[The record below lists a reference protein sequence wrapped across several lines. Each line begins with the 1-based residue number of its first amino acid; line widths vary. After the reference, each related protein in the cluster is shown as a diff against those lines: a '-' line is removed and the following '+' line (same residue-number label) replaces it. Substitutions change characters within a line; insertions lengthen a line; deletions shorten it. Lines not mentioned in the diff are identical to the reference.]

1 MTTYL
6 VGDMARLAGVT
17 PETVRYYENRGL
29 LALPER
35 DGSGY
40 RRYSEEAL
48 EQLKLIKAAQAF
60 GFTLTEIGRILAQ
73 FRDGPAS
80 CPPVREIV
88 QQRIDSIDA
97 LVASLSRM
105 RERLTVAIE
114 SCGDGPC
121 ELDARFLAAGA
132 NPGMVMDRGAS
143 RVGNTGASHAY
154 AALGPLAEDE
164 DG

>member
-6 VGDMARLAGVT
+6 VGEMARLAGVT

-29 LALPER
+29 LASPER
-35 DGSGY
+35 DASGY

-60 GFTLTEIGRILAQ
+60 GFTLDEIGKILAQ
-73 FRDGPAS
+73 FRDGPAP

-105 RERLTVAIE
+105 RDRLSVAIN

-121 ELDARFLAAGA
+121 ELDAQFLAAGA
-132 NPGMVMDRGAS
+132 EGSLVMDRGAS
-143 RVGNTGASHAY
+143 RVGTTGASHAY